1 MSSLSADRKPPLD
14 YGVQIRF
21 IKDLDDTGGG
31 YGERGRAN
39 GGRANGGRAN
49 GAGAGTGGG
58 GAGAA
63 VTPPSSRYGVAVRV
77 QGISGQPYVVLKDGE
92 KGDSYG
98 VQLKSHPQ
106 ALSPV
111 PPGSGGGGGGGGG
124 GSLSS
129 RSSPLPSLPSI
140 SSPRPSPDPRSLS
153 ATPSSPE
160 EEPVGRFGSPSRRP
174 PGDGQAVGQGEALEE
189 RTMETPLRP
198 AASAPRRPPAVTNG
212 VESKSLEGLTEG
224 GLKKVGLKGIG
235 REDQD
240 SFPEPPPPVAF
251 EEEPVQAIDTKSLAP
266 INKLISRFNATEPA
280 STPPATTASGASQ
293 TQPRGRSG
301 ARVRLRFDERR
312 RSRSLDSRK
321 DLDEDSR
328 PRKSPSPTFNPYGP
342 SLVSSSSSSSLAS
355 NPPYNSLGRKSA
367 TVAKATPVSAPKPVP
382 FSQPRK
388 PPVIPKKPMTPDLL
402 RNRTH
407 SLELTNGEELDSKQ
421 TILSILKEG
430 STESEASLKR
440 KAALIQERLG
450 GVKSSSTE
458 AELENERLKQ
468 QLEQSQKD
476 LQQANKQLAAA
487 RREQEGAESRLQQ
500 QEDQLAQL
508 QEELRGVSENT
519 PHTETLQ
526 TELVSV
532 QAELSDA
539 AMQRQ
544 RLEESLRQRERELTA
559 LKGALKDEVASHDR
573 EMEALKEQYSQDLD
587 TLRQSMEN
595 VSQTQQ
601 EMEDERERVNSSV
614 MALEEEL
621 EGSVAKEQ
629 HWRTQLHSTSQELH
643 KVQEEKKE
651 MEERLKQMS
660 VSEEK
665 STLLQELQ
673 SCRGDLKRVEA
684 ELDQQRAESARKE
697 EELRATR
704 TTSEEREEK
713 LKAEIDSWKEQSQ
726 KNLEELEK
734 ALEKAKQT
742 PVSSSPDL
750 GASLELQEANTRLR
764 ERLARMSRLH
774 STSGGGSS
782 EAEQALEE
790 ENRSLRGQLEEARRG
805 ASRAGQERDELSRRL
820 EERER
825 EREVLRRGKSD
836 LEEQKRLLD
845 RALEKINKEMELMMG
860 DSRQSVQTL
869 QSQLDEFRDRSRRD
883 LQDAQRLSKDRL
895 TELQRAQAS
904 NKSLQEEV
912 SRLKRELLTSAE
924 ERDSAQLDRDVM
936 AGRLKHLESELESEK
951 GSHSDRG
958 REIRSLED
966 KVKSLGIELDEEKTG
981 TELLND
987 RIARS
992 REQVD
997 QLRADLMQERS
1008 ARHDLEMDKSAIER
1022 QVKELKSRVADME
1035 GQSRPSAGHAL
1046 LEAKVQEQEERL
1058 RSEEREK
1065 ASIQAS
1071 QRRME
1076 RKLKEVNATLD
1087 QERHIHAEQRD
1098 QLLLRVKAL
1107 KRQMDESEGE
1117 VERLEN
1123 VRRKILRELEEQ
1135 QELHEALKTKVTT
1148 LEGELK
1154 RKGQQSRRPTL
1165 GTSTLSSDEEDGYY
1179 DNNSISSI
1187 LTESQL
1193 QTTNC

>member
-39 GGRANGGRAN
+39 GVG
-49 GAGAGTGGG
+49 GGG

-111 PPGSGGGGGGGGG
+111 PPGVAVSDR
-124 GSLSS
+124 GSSSS
-129 RSSPLPSLPSI
+129 RSSPLPSLPSL
-140 SSPRPSPDPRSLS
+140 SSPRPSPDPRSLT

-174 PGDGQAVGQGEALEE
+174 PGDGQAVGQGEAEE
-189 RTMETPLRP
+189 RTAERPQRP
-198 AASAPRRPPAVTNG
+198 AAPAPRRPPAVTNG
-212 VESKSLEGLTEG
+212 VESKSLEGLTDG

-235 REDQD
+235 REDRD

-266 INKLISRFNATEPA
+266 INKLINRFNRPGTEPA
-280 STPPATTASGASQ
+280 STPPALADSQ
-293 TQPRGRSG
+293 TQPRGRSS
-301 ARVRLRFDERR
+301 ARARLRFDERR

-321 DLDEDSR
+321 DLAEDSS

-342 SLVSSSSSSSLAS
+342 SVVSSSSSSFLAS
-355 NPPYNSLGRKSA
+355 NPPYSSLGRKSA

-382 FSQPRK
+382 FSQPPRK
-388 PPVIPKKPMTPDLL
+388 PPVVPKKPMTPDLL
-402 RNRTH
+402 RNRSQ

-430 STESEASLKR
+430 STESEASLMR
-440 KAALIQERLG
+440 KAALIQERLAG
-450 GVKSSSTE
+450 LKNSNVD
-458 AELENERLKQ
+458 AELENKRLKQ
-468 QLEQSQKD
+468 QLQQSQKD
-476 LQQANKQLAAA
+476 LQQANKQLAVV
-487 RREQEGAESRLQQ
+487 RREQEGAETRLQQ
-500 QEDQLAQL
+500 QEDQLAHL

-526 TELVSV
+526 TELASV
-532 QAELSDA
+532 QAELSEA
-539 AMQRQ
+539 ALQRQ

-621 EGSVAKEQ
+621 EGSKTKEQ

-651 MEERLKQMS
+651 LEDRLKQMS

-665 STLLQELQ
+665 NALLQELQ
-673 SCRGDLKRVEA
+673 SCRDDLKRAQA
-684 ELDQQRAESARKE
+684 ELDQQRAESVKKG
-697 EELRATR
+697 EELKAARG
-704 TTSEEREEK
+704 SSKEREEK

-726 KNLEELEK
+726 KNLDELEK
-734 ALEKAKQT
+734 ALEKAKQA

-750 GASLELQEANTRLR
+750 GTNLDLQEANTRLR

-774 STSGGGSS
+774 SSSGGSS

-790 ENRSLRGQLEEARRG
+790 ENRTLRGQLDEARRG
-805 ASRAGQERDELSRRL
+805 ASRLGQERDELSRRL

-825 EREVLRRGKSD
+825 EREALRRGKSD

-869 QSQLDEFRDRSRRD
+869 QAQLDEFRDRSRRD

-895 TELQRAQAS
+895 TELQRVQAS
-904 NKSLQEEV
+904 NKNLQEEV
-912 SRLKRELLTSAE
+912 SRLKRELLSCTE
-924 ERDSAQLDRDVM
+924 DRDSAQLDRDVM

-966 KVKSLGIELDEEKTG
+966 KVKSLEIELDEEKTG

-987 RIARS
+987 RITRS

-1046 LEAKVQEQEERL
+1046 LEAKVQELEERL

-1117 VERLEN
+1117 VERLEG
-1123 VRRKILRELEEQ
+1123 VRRKALRELEEQ
-1135 QELHEALKTKVTT
+1135 QELQEALQAKVST

-1154 RKGQQSRRPTL
+1154 RKVQQSRRPTL
-1165 GTSTLSSDEEDGYY
+1165 GPSTLSSDEEDGYY